1 MSLHSIEQSFLCY
14 TVGPYFIYS
23 SVCRLIYILYVN
35 PNLPVYPLIPLGN
48 HKFVF
53 YICDYIICFN
63 ESLVTFIGV
72 LKISFYSSFIE
83 V

>member
-1 MSLHSIEQSFLCY
+1 MSLQSIEYSFLCY
-14 TVGPYFIYS
+14 TVGPTYL
-23 SVCRLIYILYVN
+23 CRLIYIVYVD
-35 PNLPVYPLIPLGN
+35 PNLPIYPLFPLGN

-72 LKISFYSSFIE
+72 FEISFYSSFIE